1 MLFIFALFA
10 SGYVL
15 KIGLEKKEKTTHELL
30 IKCVIIITSVVPRQF
45 PMQMAMAVN
54 MALMTLNKVGIFCTE
69 PYRVPLAGK
78 VSHCLFDKTGT
89 LTTDQLVPVGI
100 INHNTLSD
108 ATPTITTATTTTSS
122 SSSSSKL
129 TTTST
134 MDSINITSTGRIS
147 SSNSSNIYMDGDEC
161 MILPELGPVLS
172 ATAETALILAAC
184 HSLVVVDDSEDTPVA
199 ASTGG
204 DAAVVD
210 LMDEIDTALNKNA
223 NLVGDPIE
231 LAAIRGDADD
241 DDDDDDSGDV
251 FHDEI
256 VNNDK

>member
-108 ATPTITTATTTTSS
+108 ATPTITA
-122 SSSSSKL
+122 
-129 TTTST
+129 TST
-134 MDSINITSTGRIS
+134 IDSINVTST
-147 SSNSSNIYMDGDEC
+147 DEC

-184 HSLVVVDDSEDTPVA
+184 HSLVVVDDSEDTPVV
-199 ASTGG
+199 ASPGG
-204 DAAVVD
+204 DAPVVD
-210 LMDEIDTALNKNA
+210 LMDEIDAALNKNA

-231 LAAIRGDADD
+231 LAAIRGDDD
-241 DDDDDDSGDV
+241 DDDDDDGR
-251 FHDEI
+251 
-256 VNNDK
+256 

>member
-108 ATPTITTATTTTSS
+108 ATPTITA
-122 SSSSSKL
+122 
-129 TTTST
+129 TST
-134 MDSINITSTGRIS
+134 IDSINVTST
-147 SSNSSNIYMDGDEC
+147 DEC

-184 HSLVVVDDSEDTPVA
+184 HSLVVVDDSEDTPVV
-199 ASTGG
+199 ASPGG
-204 DAAVVD
+204 DAPVVD
-210 LMDEIDTALNKNA
+210 LMDEIDAALNKNA

-231 LAAIRGDADD
+231 LAAIRGDDD
-241 DDDDDDSGDV
+241 DDDDDDDDGR
-251 FHDEI
+251 
-256 VNNDK
+256 

>member
-108 ATPTITTATTTTSS
+108 ATPTITTSTIIDSINVTSSTDRSS
-122 SSSSSKL
+122 SSSSSN
-129 TTTST
+129 S
-134 MDSINITSTGRIS
+134 
-147 SSNSSNIYMDGDEC
+147 SSNIYMDGNQC

-199 ASTGG
+199 ASPGG

-210 LMDEIDTALNKNA
+210 LMDEIDAALNKNA

-231 LAAIRGDADD
+231 LAAIRGVDD
-241 DDDDDDSGDV
+241 DDDDDDDDGR
-251 FHDEI
+251 
-256 VNNDK
+256 

>member
-108 ATPTITTATTTTSS
+108 ATPTITA
-122 SSSSSKL
+122 
-129 TTTST
+129 TST
-134 MDSINITSTGRIS
+134 IDSINVTST
-147 SSNSSNIYMDGDEC
+147 DEC

-184 HSLVVVDDSEDTPVA
+184 HSLVVVDDSEDTPVVV
-199 ASTGG
+199 SPGG
-204 DAAVVD
+204 DAPVVD
-210 LMDEIDTALNKNA
+210 LMDEIDAALNKNA

-231 LAAIRGDADD
+231 LAAIRGDDD
-241 DDDDDDSGDV
+241 DDGR
-251 FHDEI
+251 
-256 VNNDK
+256 

>member
-108 ATPTITTATTTTSS
+108 ATPTITA
-122 SSSSSKL
+122 
-129 TTTST
+129 TST
-134 MDSINITSTGRIS
+134 IDSINVTST
-147 SSNSSNIYMDGDEC
+147 DEC

-184 HSLVVVDDSEDTPVA
+184 HSLVVVDDSEDTPVV
-199 ASTGG
+199 ASPGG
-204 DAAVVD
+204 DAPVVD
-210 LMDEIDTALNKNA
+210 LMDEIDAALNKNA

-231 LAAIRGDADD
+231 LAAIRGDDD
-241 DDDDDDSGDV
+241 DDDDDGR
-251 FHDEI
+251 
-256 VNNDK
+256 

>member
-108 ATPTITTATTTTSS
+108 ATPTITTSTIIDSINVTSSTDRSS
-122 SSSSSKL
+122 SSSSSN
-129 TTTST
+129 S
-134 MDSINITSTGRIS
+134 
-147 SSNSSNIYMDGDEC
+147 SSNIYMDGNQC

-204 DAAVVD
+204 DATVVD
-210 LMDEIDTALNKNA
+210 LMDEIDAALNKNA

-231 LAAIRGDADD
+231 LAAIRGDDD
-241 DDDDDDSGDV
+241 DDDDDD
-251 FHDEI
+251 EQ
-256 VNNDK
+256 

>member
-108 ATPTITTATTTTSS
+108 ATPTINTTSTIIDSINVTSSTDRRSS
-122 SSSSSKL
+122 SSSSS
-129 TTTST
+129 S
-134 MDSINITSTGRIS
+134 
-147 SSNSSNIYMDGDEC
+147 SSNIYMDGNQC

-199 ASTGG
+199 ASHGG

-210 LMDEIDTALNKNA
+210 LMDEIDAALNKNA

-231 LAAIRGDADD
+231 LAAIRGDDD
-241 DDDDDDSGDV
+241 DGR
-251 FHDEI
+251 
-256 VNNDK
+256 